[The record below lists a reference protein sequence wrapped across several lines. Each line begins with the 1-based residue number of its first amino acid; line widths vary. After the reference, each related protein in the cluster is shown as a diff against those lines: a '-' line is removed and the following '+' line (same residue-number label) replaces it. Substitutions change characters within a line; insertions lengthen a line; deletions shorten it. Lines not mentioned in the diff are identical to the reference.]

1 MIRPTILFSP
11 EKPGREQYFKGSL
24 MSFPG
29 PEPAAAFAVCG
40 PWSQI
45 TLHRITSSDIDLI
58 RPFRANRLFSVD
70 NLQACG
76 IDMA

>member
-1 MIRPTILFSP
+1 
-11 EKPGREQYFKGSL
+11 

-45 TLHRITSSDIDLI
+45 ALHRITSSDIDVI
-58 RPFRANRLFSVD
+58 RPFQANRLFSVE